1 MSHSVPDD
9 LRSPQGGSDSG
20 VAART
25 FHDPEAHFQNI
36 DEKGVAE
43 LVFSGSD
50 ITLVLSQSGVIED
63 VAYRDRAF
71 EKLQAHSWVGK
82 KLSEIVTSESAEKII
97 SLLEDVNRS
106 GSSSSRQVNHPVRP
120 GSDLPVTYRLVR
132 PSYGKSLLAFGEN
145 QSQIASAQTRL
156 LQSHMELEADYRKL
170 RETEVRY
177 RTIFQISN
185 DAILV
190 VNGAN
195 RTILDGNR
203 AATKL
208 FGKDIQ
214 KLIGDP
220 VVNVLD
226 RGSRK
231 NAAEIMTEAHHQG
244 NSKKFD
250 ALSTHNNV
258 QCAISVEPFRENGQN
273 NLLLKFDCSN
283 ADASTARHGSSDEL
297 QLLRTLPEGVV
308 LLDGQGN
315 VIEVNEKFLDFINAV
330 SKDRLVDRHIS
341 NWIGASSVDSQVLL
355 SKLKKEGRVTN
366 FATVVQAETGE
377 SSDVSISASSTTN
390 GPDAQFVL
398 ILSDAR
404 RREPAKVAR
413 PVGPESPPGGISELV
428 GRVPMKE
435 LIRDSVDVIEKMCIE
450 AALTQTNN
458 NRASAADLL
467 GLSRQSLY
475 IKLNRYGL
483 EDFGQGD

>member
-9 LRSPQGGSDSG
+9 LRNPQAGGGSDEA
-20 VAART
+20 VRA

-36 DEKGVAE
+36 DGKGVAE

-50 ITLVLSQSGVIED
+50 ITLVLSEGGLIED
-63 VAYRDRAF
+63 VAYRDRTF
-71 EKLQAHSWVGK
+71 DDLKAHSWIGK
-82 KLSEIVTSESAEKII
+82 QWSEVVTSESGDKIAA
-97 SLLEDVNRS
+97 LLKDVRKA
-106 GSSSSRQVNHPVRP
+106 GAGASRQVSHPVRP
-120 GSDLPVTYRLVR
+120 GYDLPVTYRLVR

-156 LQSHMELEADYRKL
+156 LQSHMELESDYRKL

-177 RTIFQISN
+177 RTIFQISS
-185 DAILV
+185 DAVLV
-190 VNGAN
+190 VNGGN

-203 AATKL
+203 AAAKL
-208 FGKDIQ
+208 FGKEVQ
-214 KLIGDP
+214 KLVGDP

-226 RGSRK
+226 RASRK
-231 NAAEIMTEAHHQG
+231 NAVEILTEAHHQG
-244 NSKKFD
+244 SSKRFE
-250 ALSTHNNV
+250 AQSTYDGV
-258 QCAISVEPFRENGQN
+258 KCVISVEPFRENGQN

-283 ADASTARHGSSDEL
+283 AEAAIANRSGADEL

-308 LLDGQGN
+308 LLDAQGN
-315 VIEVNEKFLDFINAV
+315 VVEANEKFLDLINAV
-330 SKDRLVDRHIS
+330 SKERLVGRHIS

-355 SKLKKEGRVTN
+355 SKLKKEGQVTN
-366 FATVVQAETGE
+366 FATIAQGETGE
-377 SSDVSISASSTTN
+377 SSDVAISAATSTGAET
-390 GPDAQFVL
+390 QFVL

-404 RREPAKVAR
+404 RRDASQMAR
-413 PVGPESPPGGISELV
+413 PAGPESAPGGISELV

-483 EDFGQGD
+483 EDFGQNS